1 MEMSK
6 RKRLGKIP
14 KFKTKREEIEFWD
27 THDSTEYIDWSK
39 AATLKVHPSVK
50 SPRDLSPRCPHD
62 KQVLLSRWRNLVIAD
77 GFVTLNNIRELYC
90 PRGDYARLAPE
101 SKKIVQEAEA
111 AFKRI
116 QKRTAKI
123 AA

>member
-1 MEMSK
+1 MSK
-6 RKRLGKIP
+6 QKRLGKIP
-14 KFKTKREEIEFWD
+14 KFKTKKEEIEFWD
-27 THDSTEYIDWSK
+27 THDSTKYIDWSK
-39 AATLKVHPSVK
+39 AVALKVHPSIK
-50 SPRDLSPRCPHD
+50 NPRDLSPRCPND
-62 KQVLLSRWRNLVIAD
+62 RQILLSRWRNLVVAD

-90 PRGDYARLAPE
+90 PRGDYTRLAPE